1 MNRILN
7 LQRAALGVHPAQ
19 VLAAFSLALL
29 CLSGVSTWAASP
41 DLSTSVPRGGQ
52 RGTDVKVTFYG
63 NRLDD
68 AQEVIFHE
76 PGIAFKDL
84 KVLDAKKVEA
94 TLTISSQIAASESTT
109 CVFVV
114 PAESATLGTFG
125 FRSFRMSRK
134 WSPMTI
140 LMHRRKLI
148 LT

>member
-7 LQRAALGVHPAQ
+7 FQRAALGLHPAQ

-29 CLSGVSTWAASP
+29 CVSGVSTWAASP
-41 DLSTSVPRGGQ
+41 DLSTSIPRGGQ

-76 PGIAFKDL
+76 PGIGFKDL
-84 KVLDAKKVEA
+84 KVLDARKVEA
-94 TLTISSQIAASESTT
+94 TLTIEPDCRLGEHHLRLRCASGISYARNFWVSQFPN
-109 CVFVV
+109 V
-114 PAESATLGTFG
+114 AEVE
-125 FRSFRMSRK
+125 
-134 WSPMTI
+134 PMTI